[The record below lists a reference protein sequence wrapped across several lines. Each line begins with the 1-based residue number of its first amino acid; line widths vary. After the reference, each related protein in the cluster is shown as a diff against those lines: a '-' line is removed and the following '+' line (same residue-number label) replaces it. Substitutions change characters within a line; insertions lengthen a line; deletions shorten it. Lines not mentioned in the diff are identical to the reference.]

1 MTPGDDR
8 THDQLGRIDTK
19 LDVLISQHSSLA
31 GMVADHET
39 RLRTI
44 EVGHT
49 AAVGVVAELGKDV
62 VDHEQRIRAADRWRY
77 AIPLT
82 TLGALLA
89 GTAAIIGAVKG
100 H

>member
-44 EVGHT
+44 ETSHT
-49 AAVGVVAELGKDV
+49 SAQGALIELGRDV

-77 AIPLT
+77 AMPLT
-82 TLGALLA
+82 TVGALLA
-89 GTAAIIGAVKG
+89 GAAAIIGALKG